1 MVKNRTRIA
10 SALGVFFLLTFL
22 GACQPALRKEPVSSK
37 KEMTAPLSVSVEALD
52 RRILYLN
59 RVLETQDLSG
69 DDRRLALDLLAA
81 YRGLKTASQ
90 TGSLAQNYS
99 PMINILLKNLEQMEN
114 RYFTREFDAPR
125 LSSEGV
131 HQLANKRKKILE
143 AYSAGDD
150 QAVIDRI
157 LDLEKTFGPDSLTPD
172 LSLLLALSLGKKGT
186 FTTALSVGQDA
197 ASQLEGKP
205 DLLQLRAQMIDWQ
218 LALGNDKEAKE
229 IYDRLQSK
237 LTERET
243 LLRAMEQKVAPG
255 GSRVTLPETAA
266 GGGDLAKAD
275 VERDLKEALARVD
288 ESVQK
293 GDFGRAKFILLQQ
306 RIRLQEGP
314 EAELIDQALKKV
326 EMEEEKVREQEKAGI
341 AAKGPSSA
349 DVQKELRHEAE
360 TQDGLK
366 VALNLIRSEKYEEAL
381 QKLDELPPADPEVRE
396 LKNSAV
402 EKIINRERD
411 KAARLFLTA
420 RNTKNPAKKEE
431 LLNSSY
437 NTLKAVADK
446 YPSSP
451 LIPKV
456 YDHMLQVT
464 KELAK
469 LKKGEG

>member
-37 KEMTAPLSVSVEALD
+37 KEMTAPPSVSVEAID
-52 RRILYLN
+52 RRILYLS

-69 DDRRLALDLLAA
+69 DDRGLALDLLAA

-114 RYFTREFDAPR
+114 RYFTKQFEAPR

-131 HQLANKRKKILE
+131 HQLANKRKRILE

-229 IYDRLQSK
+229 IYERLQSK
-237 LTERET
+237 LSERDT
-243 LLRAMEQKVAPG
+243 LVKAMEQKVAPG

-266 GGGDLAKAD
+266 GGDLAKAD
-275 VERDLKEALARVD
+275 VERDLKEALARVN

-396 LKNSAV
+396 LRNSTV
-402 EKIINRERD
+402 EKIINRERN
-411 KAARLFLTA
+411 KAAKLFLTA
-420 RNTKNPAKKEE
+420 RNTKNLAKKEE

-456 YDHMLQVT
+456 YEHMLQVT

>member
-37 KEMTAPLSVSVEALD
+37 KEMTAPPSVSVEAID
-52 RRILYLN
+52 RRILYLS

-69 DDRRLALDLLAA
+69 DDRGLALDLLAA

-114 RYFTREFDAPR
+114 RYFTKQFEAPR

-131 HQLANKRKKILE
+131 HQLANKRKRILE

-229 IYDRLQSK
+229 IYERLQSK
-237 LTERET
+237 LSERDT
-243 LLRAMEQKVAPG
+243 LVKAMEQKVAPG

-266 GGGDLAKAD
+266 GGELAKAD
-275 VERDLKEALARVD
+275 VERDLKEALARVN

-396 LKNSAV
+396 LRTSTV